1 MQSTFTD
8 QLNEEIEE
16 LQLQINQLRK
26 EKKKVKEDL
35 PEPIGEVDSFK
46 NALKD

>member
-1 MQSTFTD
+1 MQSTFSD

-35 PEPIGEVDSFK
+35 TEPIGEVDSFK